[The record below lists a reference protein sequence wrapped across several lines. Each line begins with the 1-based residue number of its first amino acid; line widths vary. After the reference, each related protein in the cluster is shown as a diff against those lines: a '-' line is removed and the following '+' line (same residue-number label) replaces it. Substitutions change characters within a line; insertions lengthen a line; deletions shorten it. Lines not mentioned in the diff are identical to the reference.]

1 MQENRVIEF
10 YKKMGLYTEKLF
22 KMIKDNTILIDYYDS
37 IFCFVF
43 IKEDGSFRLVL
54 PKISSVFDELV
65 WVHEYAHAIFL
76 DEDEIFPNI
85 MESYFINMYIE
96 DKEPIIKRIQEEI
109 DNSVSENHTLSKKI
123 KLLLIK

>member
-37 IFCFVF
+37 IFCGVF

>member
-22 KMIKDNTILIDYYDS
+22 KTIKDNTILIDYYDS
-37 IFCFVF
+37 VFCGVF

>member
-37 IFCFVF
+37 IFCGVF

-85 MESYFINMYIE
+85 KINT
-96 DKEPIIKRIQEEI
+96 II
-109 DNSVSENHTLSKKI
+109 
-123 KLLLIK
+123 